1 MQISAAA
8 GIGVSL
14 CLLTVCVTPAFA
26 ETLCVRSLGGVGTTV
41 YDGPGYHY
49 RPVGMA
55 PSGVPWKV
63 LERHNDFTKLEGVDP
78 RPAEV
83 GGWVAHKDLVNCPVY
98 PCPEGQIRHKGK
110 CQQIGV
116 LPGSKTGEKGGFI
129 QMHPTKPAKQQH
141 VIQADVDLHDSPGGT
156 GKVIGMLTKGA
167 TYPSVSCRA
176 DNWCQIPGK
185 GWIWGDFVQ
194 PH

>member
-26 ETLCVRSLGGVGTTV
+26 ETVCVTTLGGVGATV
-41 YDGPGYHY
+41 RDGPGAHY
-49 RPVGMA
+49 RAVGTA
-55 PSGVPWKV
+55 YSGVSWKV
-63 LERHNDFTKLEGVDP
+63 LERYNDYTKLEGV
-78 RPAEV
+78 EG
-83 GGWVAHKDLVNCPVY
+83 GGWVDDRQLGNCPVY
-98 PCPEGQIRHKGK
+98 PPAPCPDGQSRYKGK
-110 CQQIGV
+110 CQVPPV
-116 LPGSKTGEKGGFI
+116 LPGSKSGEKGGFI
-129 QMHPTKPAKQQH
+129 QMYPTKPAKQQH

>member
-1 MQISAAA
+1 MLRPVSV

-14 CLLTVCVTPAFA
+14 CLLIVSVTPAFT
-26 ETLCVRSLGGVGTTV
+26 ETLCVKTLGGVGATV
-41 YDGPGYHY
+41 YDGPGSHY
-49 RPVGMA
+49 RPVGTA
-55 PSGVPWKV
+55 YSGVSWKV
-63 LERHNDFTKLEGVDP
+63 LERYNDFTRLEGV
-78 RPAEV
+78 EG
-83 GGWVAHKDLVNCPVY
+83 GGWVSDKQLGNCPVY
-98 PCPEGQIRHKGK
+98 PCPEGQIRHKGE

-141 VIQADVDLHDSPGGT
+141 VIQANVDLYDSPGGT
-156 GKVIGMLTKGA
+156 GKMIGMLTKGA